1 MFPAAPFPQLLVSP
15 AHSGGEDT
23 AAEDEAE
30 LADTTEAAA
39 ARVFTLRTR
48 AACTRSRCE
57 NFDLA
62 SLLYS

>member
-1 MFPAAPFPQLLVSP
+1 MKLKAAS
-15 AHSGGEDT
+15 ARTS
-23 AAEDEAE
+23 ARSR
-30 LADTTEAAA
+30 DTTEAAA